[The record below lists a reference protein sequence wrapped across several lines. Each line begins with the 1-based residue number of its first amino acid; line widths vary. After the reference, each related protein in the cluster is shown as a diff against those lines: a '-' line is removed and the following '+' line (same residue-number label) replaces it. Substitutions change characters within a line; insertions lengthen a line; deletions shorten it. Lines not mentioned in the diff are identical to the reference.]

1 MQAEASP
8 GVPAAGAASSE
19 GGAPDRPAADGAK
32 ATETPVSAAAVL
44 EEASQRKR
52 GKAASRAA
60 DEAGTA
66 APPKS
71 AVPAREDN
79 LTYDLAHLAAFDIAP
94 LHPKADLLAQTR
106 DNVQLLVNK
115 IFSLPRKDTD
125 EGAVIE
131 LPTDEV
137 FRLPRQRPVPKVKA
151 KTRWEKF
158 MEERNMRKRKRSR
171 LVWDETSQDWRPRYG
186 FKSVKQGQDK
196 NNGIMEV
203 KEGQDPYANPFEK
216 NNAEKK
222 LHMAR
227 QKMREVRNRVEAAG
241 GKLRASVPDLSG
253 GVEKGGFKRGKEGLK
268 EAIRRAQTSSG
279 SIGKFDRVAPNE
291 PTNLN
296 KRRKVV
302 EMPKSAGEEKERYLK
317 AASRLL
323 SGEGGV
329 DTVKA
334 AKAGAGIFG
343 GEAPKGKPKAALKRR
358 SKAGGRSRK
367 ARR

>member
-1 MQAEASP
+1 M
-8 GVPAAGAASSE
+8 
-19 GGAPDRPAADGAK
+19 
-32 ATETPVSAAAVL
+32 PVSAAEVL
-44 EEASQRKR
+44 E
-52 GKAASRAA
+52 AAGQKKQNEKSANAA
-60 DEAGTA
+60 AENGM
-66 APPKS
+66 PPKS
-71 AVPAREDN
+71 AVPEREDN

-115 IFSLPRKDTD
+115 IFALPRKETD
-125 EGAVIE
+125 EGATVE
-131 LPTDEV
+131 LPTEEI
-137 FRLPRQRPVPKVKA
+137 FRLPRQRPVPKMKA

-158 MEERNMRKRKRSR
+158 MEERNMKKRKRSR

-186 FKSVKQGQDK
+186 YKSVKKGQED
-196 NNGIMEV
+196 NNGIVEV
-203 KEGQDPYANPFEK
+203 KTGQDPFANPFEK
-216 NNAEKK
+216 SNAEKK

-253 GVEKGGFKRGKEGLK
+253 GVEKGGFKRGKEGLR
-268 EAIRRAQTSSG
+268 EAIKRAQVSSG

-291 PTNLN
+291 PTNLQT

-302 EMPKSAGEEKERYLK
+302 DVPRNAGEEKDRYLK
-317 AASRLL
+317 AAGKLL

-334 AKAGAGIFG
+334 AKAGAGIYG
-343 GEAPKGKPKAALKRR
+343 GEAPKGKGSGKGKRR

-367 ARR
+367 AAR